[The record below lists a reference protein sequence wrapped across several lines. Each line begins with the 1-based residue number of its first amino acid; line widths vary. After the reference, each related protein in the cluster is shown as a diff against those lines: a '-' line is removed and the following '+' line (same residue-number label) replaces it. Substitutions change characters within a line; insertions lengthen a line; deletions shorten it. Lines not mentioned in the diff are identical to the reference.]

1 MVSNLKIG
9 VRSEE
14 SSFLFCA
21 RPRMASNLKIGN
33 WELGIG
39 NWEEGFSLTIANKLY
54 LLVESGIL
62 GINPT
67 INVRYNQFFLGC
79 SNTNPKS

>member
-33 WELGIG
+33 WELGRRIFI
-39 NWEEGFSLTIANKLY
+39 NYRKQTLFI
-54 LLVESGIL
+54 SGIWYI
-62 GINPT
+62 GH
-67 INVRYNQFFLGC
+67 
-79 SNTNPKS
+79 KSDHKCPLQSVFPGVL